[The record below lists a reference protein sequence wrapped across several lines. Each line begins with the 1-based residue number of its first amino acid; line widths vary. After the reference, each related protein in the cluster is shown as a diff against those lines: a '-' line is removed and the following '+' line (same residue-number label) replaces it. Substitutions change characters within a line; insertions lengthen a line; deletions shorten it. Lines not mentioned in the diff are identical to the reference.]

1 MRSRNL
7 TWVAAGAL
15 VVVGVAVAG
24 IHYSGSGTSSAA
36 AASSSAADDLATLAL
51 PPPIGSLAPPA
62 AGVGSAGTSLAAEI
76 ALIRPLISDTSGPL
90 DRGTASL
97 ALWASTN
104 LNWSD
109 LKALTTTS
117 PALFR
122 KDPDQERG
130 RSVCI
135 EGTIQEIRAEKNLS
149 RRLVT
154 DRAEPLVEP
163 NMGSGNGNGNGM
175 GTGSSM
181 GSNSMNGSGTS
192 LGSNSDPNRADA
204 GDATRLLL
212 AGSDDADWAV
222 PGGKVFFATIVEPD
236 HSKTEEARLKAKP
249 FIVEAIAVK
258 STGSLVDGDTAHF
271 CGILTGVVLS
281 GNDLKL
287 EHRAVGMFDLPENT
301 GGPAHTLAPAA
312 NPAASA
318 PAAP

>member
-1 MRSRNL
+1 
-7 TWVAAGAL
+7 VAAGAL

-36 AASSSAADDLATLAL
+36 AAASSAADDLAALAL
-51 PPPIGSLAPPA
+51 PPPMGSLAPP
-62 AGVGSAGTSLAAEI
+62 GSSAGGPAPTTLAAEI
-76 ALIRPLISDTSGPL
+76 DAIRPLISDTSGPL

-104 LNWSD
+104 LNWSE
-109 LKALTTTS
+109 LKGLSSTT

-130 RSVCI
+130 RSLCI

-154 DRAEPLVEP
+154 DRAAPLVEP
-163 NMGSGNGNGNGM
+163 TAGTGAGNVAVGNG
-175 GTGSSM
+175 TGI
-181 GSNSMNGSGTS
+181 GSNSLNGTPSGGS
-192 LGSNSDPNRADA
+192 LDPNHPDG
-204 GDATRLLL
+204 GDAARLLL
-212 AGSDDADWAV
+212 ADSDDAEWAV
-222 PGGKVFFATIVEPD
+222 PGGKVFFATLIEPD

-258 STGSLVDGDTAHF
+258 STGALVDGDNARF
-271 CGILTGVVLS
+271 CGILTGVVLT
-281 GNDLKL
+281 GNDLRL

-301 GGPAHTLAPAA
+301 GGPAHVFAPS
-312 NPAASA
+312 PAASSGQ
-318 PAAP
+318 

>member
-36 AASSSAADDLATLAL
+36 AAASSAADDLAALAL
-51 PPPIGSLAPPA
+51 PPPIGSLAPPVPGNGA
-62 AGVGSAGTSLAAEI
+62 APASLAAEI
-76 ALIRPLISDTSGPL
+76 DAVRPLISDTSGPL

-97 ALWASTN
+97 ALWASAN

-109 LKALTTTS
+109 LKALPTTT

-130 RSVCI
+130 RSLCI

-154 DRAEPLVEP
+154 DRAAPLVEP
-163 NMGSGNGNGNGM
+163 SNGSGNG
-175 GTGSSM
+175 TGPGSGS
-181 GSNSMNGSGTS
+181 GSNSLTGSGTS
-192 LGSNSDPNRADA
+192 PGSSGDLNRADA

-212 AGSDDADWAV
+212 AGTDDAEWAV
-222 PGGKVFFATIVEPD
+222 PAGKVFFATITEPD

-258 STGSLVDGDTAHF
+258 STGSLVDGDSARF
-271 CGILTGVVLS
+271 CGILTGVVLT

-301 GGPAHTLAPAA
+301 GAPAH
-312 NPAASA
+312 A
-318 PAAP
+318 PAAPSPPPSASAAP